1 MSCLMS
7 AVYKVTQLYIY
18 MFSFIFFSIIAY
30 RRILNTVISAVEQDF
45 VVYPSIYNSLHL
57 LLISTS

>member
-1 MSCLMS
+1 MS

-18 MFSFIFFSIIAY
+18 IFFD
-30 RRILNTVISAVEQDF
+30 ILFHYSLSQDMEYSISAVEQDF